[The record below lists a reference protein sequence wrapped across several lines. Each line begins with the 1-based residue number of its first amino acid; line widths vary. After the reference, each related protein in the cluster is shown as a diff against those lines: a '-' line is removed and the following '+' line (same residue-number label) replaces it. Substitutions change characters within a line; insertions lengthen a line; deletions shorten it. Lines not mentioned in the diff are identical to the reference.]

1 MNSNILFE
9 NVQIDAQVAM
19 KVNGDIN
26 IYPEPWEKDWGPIMS
41 PLKKSYRGRITMMDD
56 GQTEV
61 KRYNIGSQMP
71 LYTKLFCT
79 EHCEVMRSQGG
90 KLIEKWKFDKKL
102 NIHQIWEIRRREQ
115 PAVEAF
121 FVAMKEDLT

>member
-1 MNSNILFE
+1 MTTDILYE
-9 NVQIDAQVAM
+9 NVQMDAQVAM

-26 IYPEPWEKDWGPIMS
+26 IYPQPWEKDWKPIMK

-71 LYTKLFCT
+71 LYTKLFRT
-79 EHCEVMRSQGG
+79 EHCEVMRSQKGQ
-90 KLIEKWKFDKKL
+90 LIEKWKFDKKL
-102 NIHQIWEIRRREQ
+102 SIHQIWEIRRREQ

-121 FVAMKEDLT
+121 FLAMKEDLA

>member
-1 MNSNILFE
+1 
-9 NVQIDAQVAM
+9 
-19 KVNGDIN
+19 
-26 IYPEPWEKDWGPIMS
+26 
-41 PLKKSYRGRITMMDD
+41 MDD

-61 KRYNIGSQMP
+61 KRYNLGSQMP

-102 NIHQIWEIRRREQ
+102 NIHQIWDIRRREQ

-121 FVAMKEDLT
+121 FLAMKEDLA